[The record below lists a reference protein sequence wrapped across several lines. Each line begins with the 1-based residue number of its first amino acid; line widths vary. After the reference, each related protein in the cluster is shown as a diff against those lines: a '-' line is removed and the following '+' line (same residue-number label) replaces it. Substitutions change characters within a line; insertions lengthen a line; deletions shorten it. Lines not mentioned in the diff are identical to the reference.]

1 MKIYVGHVR
10 EGNYQKELYDPL
22 RNSSLND
29 RAEIILPHEDSDESF
44 NSREELE
51 TVDYMVAEV
60 SHPSTGLGI
69 EMGWASLQGVPIIAI
84 YKRGSKLSNSV
95 KSIAETVIEYT
106 SGDDMVKKL
115 STYLKA

>member
-1 MKIYVGHVR
+1 MKIYVGHIR
-10 EGNYQKELYDPL
+10 EGNYQKELYEPL
-22 RNSSLND
+22 RASALND
-29 RAEIILPHEDSDESF
+29 RAEIILPHEDNDQPF

-69 EMGWASLQGVPIIAI
+69 ELGWASLQGVPIIAI
-84 YKRGSKLSNSV
+84 YKSGSKLSNSV
-95 KSIAETVIEYT
+95 KSIAETVIEY
-106 SGDDMVKKL
+106 SSPQDMVKKL